1 MEIGHKDKCRHRV
14 QPGHLLRACI
24 YRVLRPVCAFSWVLF
39 SFFVAGCARPKIE
52 NVLIITLDTT
62 RADRLGAY
70 GFKPAQT
77 PHIDRLAEEGTRFA
91 DAISAAPIT
100 LPSHSTIFTG
110 LLPPAHGVRD
120 NGSYALGDGATTLA
134 ERFRSAGY
142 RTQAFVSALVLN
154 RRYNLNQGFEGYDD
168 DLWAEDEPPM
178 FMIRSRSAPK
188 TAERAIRWFEGWNR
202 EKAKKPFFV
211 WVHFFDP
218 HQPNDPALAE
228 RTGSHSPY
236 DAEISVADSG
246 VGLLLDE
253 LKKIGALDRTMVV
266 LTADHGESLGEH
278 GEKTHAVFIYDATV
292 RVPLIVRA
300 PGLVPAGKVY
310 EGPVRSEDIAPT
322 VLAALKLPGG
332 GEMQGIDLLP
342 AMRGKV
348 PPPDLAQYSESL
360 TSEVGFGMAPLYGIR
375 KGGWKW
381 IRVPKPE
388 LYDLKGD
395 PNELKNRFADEPRRG
410 SILDKELQKVLDD
423 SRRHEIATKQN
434 PMDKET
440 EETLR
445 ALGYLAPQGEKEGM
459 GGIDPK
465 DGMALYQKLED
476 ARHFA
481 QEERWPEA
489 EKGLRE
495 ILAVTPRNVTCWNI
509 LALARLR
516 QGDPVGA
523 RDAYYRSLAISADQ
537 ARVYSMLGMISLLE
551 GNLEGAEK
559 DLNRALAITPGFV
572 EAMSNLGL
580 IAALRGDRKTAQELN
595 EKALALDPTFPRAS
609 RRLADLAYEQKEWG
623 RALANYRKVLKVA
636 PSDFAA
642 LVQAGNSAR
651 RLSQPA
657 EAETFF
663 LRAAKLRP
671 DSWVPGYNLAC
682 LRATRGDASAA
693 LAELEKLVAPGGPG
707 FHRPDLLERDPDLA
721 AVRTLPGF
729 PALRKNV
736 EAAARELAA
745 GRRTESDEAAELT
758 SGAP

>member
-1 MEIGHKDKCRHRV
+1 MGIGHKEKCGLWV
-14 QPGHLLRACI
+14 QPGHPLRPYLSGILRASCLLSLGFWGLI
-24 YRVLRPVCAFSWVLF
+24 TTSCAQ
-39 SFFVAGCARPKIE
+39 PKIE
-52 NVLIITLDTT
+52 NVLVITLDTT
-62 RADRLGAY
+62 RADHLGAY
-70 GFKPAQT
+70 GFELART
-77 PHIDRLAEEGTRFA
+77 PHIDRLAKEGTRFA
-91 DAISAAPIT
+91 DAIAAAPIT

-120 NGSYALGDGATTLA
+120 NGSYALGDEATTLA
-134 ERFRSAGY
+134 ERFKSAGY

-178 FMIRSRSAPK
+178 FMIRSRAAPK
-188 TAERAIRWFEGWNR
+188 TAERAVRWFEGWSR
-202 EKAKKPFFV
+202 EKTKKPFFV

-228 RTGSHSPY
+228 QSKSPSPY

-246 VGLLLDE
+246 VGMLLDA
-253 LKKIGALDRTMVV
+253 LKKLGALDRTMVV

-300 PGLVPAGKVY
+300 PGVMPAGKVY

-332 GEMQGIDLLP
+332 GTMQGIDLLP
-342 AMRGKV
+342 AVRGAV
-348 PPPDLAQYSESL
+348 PSPDLAQYSESL

-388 LYDLKGD
+388 LYDLKSD
-395 PNELKNRFADEPRRG
+395 PKELKNRIADEPRRG
-410 SILDKELQKVLDD
+410 SILDNELQKILDD

-476 ARHFA
+476 ARHLA
-481 QEERWPEA
+481 QENRWPEA
-489 EKGLRE
+489 EKILRE
-495 ILAVTPRNVTCWNI
+495 ILAITPRNVTCWNI

-516 QGDPVGA
+516 QGDAAGG
-523 RDAYYRSLAISADQ
+523 RDAYFHSLAISPDQ
-537 ARVYSMLGMISLLE
+537 ARVYSMLGMIALLQ
-551 GNLEGAEK
+551 GDLEGAEK
-559 DLNRALAITPGFV
+559 EFDRALAITPGFV

-580 IAALRGDRKTAQELN
+580 IAALRGDRKKAQELN
-595 EKALALDPTFPRAS
+595 EKALALDPTFPRAF
-609 RRLADLAYEQKEWG
+609 RRLADLAYEQEEWA

-651 RLSQPA
+651 RLLQPA
-657 EAETFF
+657 EAEKFF
-663 LRAAKLRP
+663 CKAAKLRT

-682 LRATRGDASAA
+682 LKATRGDAPAA

-707 FHRPDLLERDPDLA
+707 FHRPDLLLRDPDLV
-721 AVRTLPGF
+721 AVRALPGF
-729 PALRKNV
+729 PALRTKV
-736 EAAARELAA
+736 EAAAKELAA
-745 GRRTESDEAAELT
+745 GRRIESDESAELT
-758 SGAP
+758 SNVP